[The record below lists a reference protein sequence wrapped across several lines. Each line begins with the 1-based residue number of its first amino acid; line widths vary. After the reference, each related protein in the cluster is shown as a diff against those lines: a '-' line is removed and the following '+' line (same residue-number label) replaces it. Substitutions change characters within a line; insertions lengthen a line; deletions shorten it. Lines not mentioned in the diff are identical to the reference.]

1 MVQNVERVDA
11 VLTAAPV
18 VPVLI
23 IEDAKKAV
31 PMAKALVA
39 GGLPAIE
46 ITLRTDAAMEAIRAV
61 ASEVEGAMVGAGT
74 VLNAEQYD
82 KAAKAGS
89 TFIVS
94 PGATANLL
102 HVADGHNVPLLPGA
116 TSASE
121 SMFLLEHGYVRQKF
135 FPAEPA
141 GGVPF
146 VKALSSPLSAI
157 KFCPTGGITA
167 QNAPDYLKLPN
178 VICVGGSWIASPD
191 LINAEAW
198 DQIEANAR
206 AACALS

>member
-1 MVQNVERVDA
+1 MTQNVERVDT

-23 IEDAKKAV
+23 VEDAKKAV

-46 ITLRTDAAMEAIRAV
+46 ITLRTAAAIDAIRAV
-61 ASEVEGAMVGAGT
+61 ASEVEGAMAGAGT

-82 KAAKAGS
+82 AAVKAGA

-94 PGATANLL
+94 PGATKTLL
-102 HVADGHNVPLLPGA
+102 DVAEGYDVPLLPGA

-121 SMFLLEHGYVRQKF
+121 SMALLERGYARQKF

-141 GGVPF
+141 GGAPF
-146 VKALSSPLSAI
+146 LKALSSPLSGV

-167 QNAPDYLKLPN
+167 QNAPNYLKLSN

-191 LINAEAW
+191 LIDGEAW

-206 AACALS
+206 AACTLS

>member
-1 MVQNVERVDA
+1 MTQNVERVDA
-11 VLTAAPV
+11 ILTAAPV

-23 IEDAKKAV
+23 VDDARKAV

-46 ITLRTDAAMEAIRAV
+46 ITLRTAAAIDAIRAV
-61 ASEVEGAMVGAGT
+61 AEEVEGALAGAGT

-82 KAAKAGS
+82 AAVKAGA

-94 PGATANLL
+94 PGATTTLL
-102 HVADGHNVPLLPGA
+102 DIATGYDVPLLPGA

-121 SMFLLEHGYVRQKF
+121 SMALLERGYARQKF

-141 GGVPF
+141 GGAPF
-146 VKALSSPLSAI
+146 LKALSSPLSGV
-157 KFCPTGGITA
+157 KFCPTGGITV
-167 QNAPDYLKLPN
+167 QNAPTYLRLPN
-178 VICVGGSWIASPD
+178 VICVGGSWVASPD
-191 LINAEAW
+191 LINGEAW

-206 AACALS
+206 AAFALS